1 MDSRATYILRRLW
14 LVIPTFIGITFFCF
28 LLCQFVPG
36 GPVEQALMQMRA
48 GGSGGE
54 GAGGALASEQVSEA
68 QRQALR
74 EHFGFDKPILV
85 RYWDWLVVNKLG
97 MTVDSYTY
105 SNKTVG
111 QLVVERFPVSLTFGI
126 TGFFLTY
133 LICIPL
139 GIAKAMRNGGL
150 FDVVSSLV
158 VFAGYAIPAFAFG
171 MLLKMLFSGT
181 SEHFWDLFPIGGFRS
196 DEWETFTFW
205 GKVKDQIVHMFLPVL
220 CYVIGNFAVLTL
232 LMKNSLLEQISQD
245 YMRTVVARGGTMQ
258 TAVWRHAFRNAMI
271 PLATG
276 FGGVFSIM
284 FAGSV
289 LIERVFNIP
298 GIGLLSL
305 DAIVSRDY
313 MVFMGILAL
322 TSIVGLVGR
331 IFSDFCYM
339 LIDPRISFGK
349 E

>member
-1 MDSRATYILRRLW
+1 LW
-14 LVIPTFIGITFFCF
+14 LIFPTFLGITFVCF

-36 GPVEQALMQMRA
+36 GPVEQAMLQMRGDA
-48 GGSGGE
+48 GGGGE
-54 GAGGALASEQVSEA
+54 GAGGALGSGEVSEA
-68 QRQALR
+68 QREALR
-74 EHFGFDKPILV
+74 AHFGFDKPILV
-85 RYWDWLVVNKLG
+85 RYWDWLVTNKLG
-97 MTVDSYTY
+97 MTVDSYIY

-111 QLVVERFPVSLTFGI
+111 SLIVERFPVSLTFGI
-126 TGFFLTY
+126 ASFILTY

-150 FDVVSSLV
+150 FDVASSLV

-181 SEHFWDLFPIGGFRS
+181 SEHFWDLFPLGGFHS
-196 DEWETFTFW
+196 EDWENFTLW
-205 GKVKDQIVHMFLPVL
+205 AKCKDLVHHMFLPVL

-245 YMRTVVARGGTMQ
+245 YMRTVVARGGSMKS
-258 TAVWRHAFRNAMI
+258 AVWRHAFRNAMI
-271 PLATG
+271 PIATG

-305 DAIVSRDY
+305 EAIVSRDY
-313 MVFMGILAL
+313 MVFMGILAM

-339 LIDPRISFGK
+339 LIDPRISFSK